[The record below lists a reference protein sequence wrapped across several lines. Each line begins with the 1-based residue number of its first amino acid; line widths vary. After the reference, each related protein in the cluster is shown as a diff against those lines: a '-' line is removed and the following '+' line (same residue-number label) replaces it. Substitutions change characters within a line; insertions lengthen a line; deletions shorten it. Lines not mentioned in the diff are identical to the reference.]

1 MQSKRSNKSTLRD
14 GTTLSDVMMI
24 AVKAYIALADNP
36 SITPDDAIC
45 TALKSITLT
54 ATEKKIILPAI
65 KNALVYT
72 QTH

>member
-1 MQSKRSNKSTLRD
+1 MQNKSHDKSVLRD
-14 GTTLSDVMMI
+14 GTTLSDAMMI

-36 SITPDDAIC
+36 SITPDEAIHI
-45 TALKSITLT
+45 ALKSITVT

-72 QTH
+72 QNH